1 MAKRQYLV
9 VDAFTSDRWAG
20 NPASVVLD
28 ATGLSDLT
36 MRAIAA
42 EFNLSETAF
51 ILPASGTPCGN
62 TFHLRWFTPTVEVSM
77 CGHATVAAAHALVA
91 SGRWRDL
98 GLADPTSGTA
108 SWQVQTLGGELT
120 AFVERVPGTT
130 DQSMFWLDLVDP
142 VLSRAQDALD
152 GLYSALGLEEADRH
166 VNAAPV
172 RSQDDDLLMLVPNVA
187 RLNACRP
194 DFAKLDAW
202 CQATGVR
209 GVCVATTE
217 TLTPAIHVQSR
228 FFAPA
233 AGVNEDPVTGSVH
246 GPLAAWL
253 VSLGVGAVS
262 DDGLTALSCLQGIPD
277 RRCGMIHALVQMQK
291 EAYAVRIG
299 GQAVTTMHGTLT
311 V

>member
-1 MAKRQYLV
+1 MAKRQYVV

-28 ATGLSDLT
+28 AAGLSDMT

-51 ILPASGTPCGN
+51 VLPASGTPGGN
-62 TFHLRWFTPTVEVSM
+62 TFHLRWFTPTAEVSM
-77 CGHATVAAAHALVA
+77 CGHATVAAVHALVE
-91 SGRWRDL
+91 SGRWREL

-108 SWQVQTLGGELT
+108 SWQVRTLGGELT
-120 AFVERVPGTT
+120 AFVERVPGPT
-130 DQSMFWLDLVDP
+130 DQCMIWLDLVDP
-142 VLSRAQDALD
+142 VLSQSPTRLE
-152 GLYSALGLEEADRH
+152 GLHAALGLEETDRH
-166 VNAAPV
+166 VKAGPV
-172 RSQDDDLLMLVPNVA
+172 RSQDDDLLLLVPNVA
-187 RLNACRP
+187 ALNACRP
-194 DFAKLDAW
+194 DFAKLNAW
-202 CQATGVR
+202 CQVAGVR

-253 VSLGVGAVS
+253 VSLGVGAVG
-262 DDGLTALSCLQGIPD
+262 DDGLTALSCVQGIPD
-277 RRCGMIHALVQMQK
+277 RRCGMVHALVQMQEK
-291 EAYAVRIG
+291 RYAVRIG
-299 GQAVTTMHGTLT
+299 GQAVTTMHGTLA